1 MKSETSEEEAKVIR
15 EVLSLAKPETKNGA
29 CSTNSSNAMIYAE
42 LFASK
47 LGCDVSLLT
56 GCVRDLSLALHHP
69 ARQTTRYLL
78 GQWRHLYQGCE
89 MASPIARR

>member
-1 MKSETSEEEAKVIR
+1 MWPKNPVTMKSETSEEEAKVMR

-29 CSTNSSNAMIYAE
+29 CSKNSSNAE

-56 GCVRDLSLALHHP
+56 GCVRDL
-69 ARQTTRYLL
+69 
-78 GQWRHLYQGCE
+78 
-89 MASPIARR
+89 

>member
-1 MKSETSEEEAKVIR
+1 MKSETSEEEAKVMR

-29 CSTNSSNAMIYAE
+29 CSTNSSNAE

-56 GCVRDLSLALHHP
+56 GCVRDL
-69 ARQTTRYLL
+69 
-78 GQWRHLYQGCE
+78 
-89 MASPIARR
+89 

>member
-1 MKSETSEEEAKVIR
+1 MWPKNPVTMKSETSEEEAKVIR

-56 GCVRDLSLALHHP
+56 GYVRDLLLAK
-69 ARQTTRYLL
+69 TFTRPRT
-78 GQWRHLYQGCE
+78 GG
-89 MASPIARR
+89 